1 MLVFMTAA
9 GPIPSPPRSV
19 LELFGATEAL
29 IRLPTGRGTA
39 WRSGD
44 LVLKPLNMTH
54 RMLHWQ
60 ARVLAGLV
68 DRDDFRVSPP
78 IRARDGSLCVAGW
91 TCWPYLAGD
100 HPGREW
106 PEVIAAGQAFHAA
119 LAPLAR
125 PGFLDD
131 RTDDWAIADRVAWG
145 ELPLD
150 VGERDGSMGELAR
163 RLAPVDQ
170 HNQLIH
176 GDLTG
181 NVLLHERLPPAI
193 VDFSAYWRPPNY
205 ASAIIVADA
214 MLWHEADSS
223 VIDAAGHVA
232 DLPQMLLRALL
243 FRLVTERRMVG
254 PGPRTADRYRYAVNT
269 ACRLADAH

>member
-1 MLVFMTAA
+1 MLVFMTAP
-9 GPIPSPPRSV
+9 GPAPSPPRSL
-19 LELFGATEAL
+19 LEHFNAKEAL

-39 WRSGD
+39 WRSGN
-44 LVLKPLNMTH
+44 LVLKPLDMTH
-54 RMLHWQ
+54 RMLNWQ
-60 ARVLAGLV
+60 ARVLTGLV

-78 IRARDGSLCVAGW
+78 LQARDGSLCVAGW
-91 TCWPYLAGD
+91 TCWPYLAGN
-100 HPGREW
+100 HPRREW
-106 PEVIAAGQAFHAA
+106 PEVIDAGEAFRAA
-119 LAPLAR
+119 LAQLPR

-150 VGERDGSMGELAR
+150 AGERDGSIGELAR

-170 HNQLIH
+170 ESQLIH

-181 NVLLHERLPPAI
+181 NVLLHKHLPPAI
-193 VDFSAYWRPPNY
+193 IDFSPYWRPPNY

-214 MLWHEADSS
+214 LLWHDADAS

-232 DLPQMLLRALL
+232 DLPQMLLRAMLY
-243 FRLVTERRMVG
+243 RLVTERRVVG
-254 PGPRTADRYRYAVNT
+254 PDPRTTDR
-269 ACRLADAH
+269 